1 MAHLCKSGQQPCGYQ
16 PQSCLCVIY
25 ACRQRKRNNLTE
37 LDINKLFVSVCISA
51 SCWDCG
57 REVYDEFASS
67 FFYHM
72 RTCFP
77 SLQIPPPHPH
87 HHQFLGLIS
96 LFFVFLL
103 QYHCK
108 IEVVA
113 LFGPPSLLLCLAS
126 CVWVPGIP
134 DRAGSFR
141 CPFQRLNERK
151 KQGRDEASWVENNKF
166 EGFWRWNWNEK
177 VIL

>member
-16 PQSCLCVIY
+16 PQS
-25 ACRQRKRNNLTE
+25 
-37 LDINKLFVSVCISA
+37 S
-51 SCWDCG
+51 
-57 REVYDEFASS
+57 
-67 FFYHM
+67 
-72 RTCFP
+72 P
-77 SLQIPPPHPH
+77 SLCNLCLQAKKEKQYYWIRYKQVICLSLYFSKLLGLRERSLWWICKLIFLPHAYMFPLFANPPH

-96 LFFVFLL
+96 LFFVFIL

-151 KQGRDEASWVENNKF
+151 KQGRDEAS
-166 EGFWRWNWNEK
+166 
-177 VIL
+177 

>member
-1 MAHLCKSGQQPCGYQ
+1 MRPATLWLPASVFSKS
-16 PQSCLCVIY
+16 VIY
-25 ACRQRKRNNLTE
+25 ACRQRKRNNITE
-37 LDINKLFVSVCISA
+37 LDINKLSQSVFQQAAGTVGEKFMMNLQANFSTTRVHVSPLC
-51 SCWDCG
+51 
-57 REVYDEFASS
+57 
-67 FFYHM
+67 
-72 RTCFP
+72 
-77 SLQIPPPHPH
+77 PPRPL
-87 HHQFLGLIS
+87 QFLGLIS

-151 KQGRDEASWVENNKF
+151 KQGRDEAS
-166 EGFWRWNWNEK
+166 
-177 VIL
+177 

>member
-1 MAHLCKSGQQPCGYQ
+1 MYIILWLT
-16 PQSCLCVIY
+16 SCVNQASSLVVTSLSLHQVCVIY
-25 ACRQRKRNNLTE
+25 ACRQRKRNNITE
-37 LDINKLFVSVCISA
+37 LDINKLFVSVCIFSKLL
-51 SCWDCG
+51 G
-57 REVYDEFASS
+57 LRERSLWWICKQIFLPHAYMFPLFAN
-67 FFYHM
+67 
-72 RTCFP
+72 
-77 SLQIPPPHPH
+77 PPP
-87 HHQFLGLIS
+87 HQFLGLIS
-96 LFFVFLL
+96 LFFVFIL

-151 KQGRDEASWVENNKF
+151 KQGEMKQVR
-166 EGFWRWNWNEK
+166 
-177 VIL
+177 